1 MALNLLALDASSS
14 ACSAALLRRNAA
26 GDTCLAHFAMTPR
39 EHTRR
44 LLPMVDEV
52 LAEAGL
58 APAELDAVAFGR
70 GPGSFTGLRIAAG
83 AAQGL
88 AFGLDRPLLGIS
100 TLEALALQAHRR
112 FDVTHVAT
120 LIDARMNEVYAGFW
134 RCERGV
140 ITRLGEEAVIA
151 PERLALPK
159 VATGER
165 FTAVGS
171 GLALADGFTPAFSA
185 GIEPLDR
192 ERENGPLEPRAEE
205 MAWLAARDFDAGL
218 GQPAHLAQP
227 VYLRN
232 EVAWKKTA
240 EQKPAENQAP

>member
-14 ACSAALLRRNAA
+14 ACSAALYRRDAE
-26 GDTCLAHFAMTPR
+26 GERCLARFAMTPR

-52 LAEAGL
+52 LAEAQL
-58 APAELDAVAFGR
+58 APSALDAVAFGR

-88 AFGLDRPLLGIS
+88 AFGLDCPLIGVS

-112 FDVTHVAT
+112 LGATHIAT

-134 RCERGV
+134 RCVDGE
-140 ITRLGEEAVIA
+140 IEALGEEAVLA
-151 PERLALPK
+151 PERLALPNK
-159 VATGER
+159 AADER
-165 FTAVGS
+165 FAAVGS
-171 GLALADGFTPAFSA
+171 GLALADGFVPTF
-185 GIEPLDR
+185 GEKLEVLDAA
-192 ERENGPLEPRAEE
+192 GPLEPRAEE

-232 EVAWKKTA
+232 QVAWKK
-240 EQKPAENQAP
+240 